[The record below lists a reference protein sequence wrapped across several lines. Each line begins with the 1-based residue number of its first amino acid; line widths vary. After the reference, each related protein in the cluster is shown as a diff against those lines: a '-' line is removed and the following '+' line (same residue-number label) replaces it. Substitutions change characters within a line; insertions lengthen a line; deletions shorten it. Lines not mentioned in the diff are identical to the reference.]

1 MEAIGSP
8 NCALLFGQ
16 RRLWVRVDVQASADR
31 KGPAQTA
38 RDPYHRFWRLSR
50 RIWPAAEAQGLIA
63 MWGAHAASASR

>member
-8 NCALLFGQ
+8 NCARWSGNAGFGFVLTFG
-16 RRLWVRVDVQASADR
+16 RLPTGKVR
-31 KGPAQTA
+31 AQTA